1 MKQSYIKAILR
12 GSALVLISIII
23 TSNCKAQEQDALLK
37 MMPEIPGEIT
47 EPEQR
52 AEYLTLHFWDKF
64 DLQDTSFL
72 MQNDLLERY
81 FVDFTDLL
89 SFTSSGT
96 MKKSVNVLM
105 KKSEVKKSI
114 FLFILKLSEQYLYE
128 PESPVYDEEK
138 LIPFLQ
144 YALQSPLLDNIEK
157 IRPGFLL
164 ENIMKN
170 RLGSIAGNFTYTL
183 LSGETGNLHSVNA
196 KYTLLYFNDP
206 ECEDCIMLI
215 KQLMASPVINN
226 LSKKGELK
234 ILMTYINDDIEAWE
248 KHASDVS
255 GSWIYSRDVEQKI
268 IIEGVYNI
276 KQFPTIYLLDKDK
289 KVLLKETTFEK
300 LENYFNNI

>member
-23 TSNCKAQEQDALLK
+23 TSNCKAQEHDALLK

-89 SFTSSGT
+89 SFTSSVT
-96 MKKSVNVLM
+96 MQKSVNVLM

-144 YALQSPLLDNIEK
+144 YALQSPLLDNTEK

-183 LSGETGNLHSVNA
+183 MSGETGNLHSVNA

-215 KQLMASPVINN
+215 KQLIASPVIND
-226 LSKKGELK
+226 LTKKGELK

-255 GSWIYSRDVEQKI
+255 DSWIYSRDVEQKI